1 MAVHGAVARSVVLPS
16 QRCSCGC
23 KSLSCCLR
31 FLLFFHRLVPPSL
44 AAPPVSPTLVSRYR
58 ASSWGEWLRKWLRTT
73 VLILLAGFLVLPV
86 LAVLAS
92 WLPLGT
98 AAGDVPA
105 SAILR
110 EMAATVLPGYVWTT
124 LWLGLLVALGA
135 AVVGTATA
143 AAVTLFDFPGR
154 RLFEWLLLLPL
165 AMPAYVTAYAYTD
178 FLQYSGPLQVGLR
191 EAFGWEGRLLPEVR
205 SLGGAVWVF
214 IFSLYPYVY
223 LLARAALGER
233 AAGLMEA
240 ARLLGAPLSRRISAV
255 ALPLARPAVAAGVAL
270 VLMETL
276 ADFGVA
282 SYFGIQT
289 FTTGIYK
296 AWLSMDNR
304 LAAAQLAT
312 MLLVLVLAL
321 LHIEQRAE
329 KRMRFAVGGGRAGSA
344 EAQPVALVGAHQW
357 AAWAVCGVPVLM
369 GFVAPVLFMLRPLLA
384 DWSVLPWERFLGW
397 AWNSVRLGGITA
409 VLAVAIAMLLAFAV
423 RRQPDAVTR
432 TVVQLASV
440 GYAVP
445 GAVIVVGLL
454 LPVGWLQSV
463 APQWGIGGLV
473 TATAFG
479 IVWAYLV
486 RFSAAALQSM
496 QSGYARIPKSL
507 DESARMLGVGGGAL
521 IARVH
526 WPLLKRSTA
535 AAALLVFVDVMK
547 ELPAT
552 IVLRPFNS
560 DTLAVVAYQLARDER
575 LGEAALPSLALVAVG
590 LVPVI
595 LLSRTLRSRP
605 G

>member
-1 MAVHGAVARSVVLPS
+1 MRRTPFA
-16 QRCSCGC
+16 
-23 KSLSCCLR
+23 
-31 FLLFFHRLVPPSL
+31 
-44 AAPPVSPTLVSRYR
+44 
-58 ASSWGEWLRKWLRTT
+58 LRTLP
-73 VLILLAGFLVLPV
+73 LILFAGFLALPV
-86 LAVLAS
+86 LAVLAA
-92 WLPLGT
+92 WLPLGPDG
-98 AAGDVPA
+98 AQAG
-105 SAILR
+105 AILR
-110 EMAATVLPGYVWTT
+110 EMAATVLPGYVATT
-124 LWLGLLVALGA
+124 LWLSVLVALGA
-135 AVVGTATA
+135 AVVGTGA
-143 AAVTLFDFPGR
+143 AATVTLFDFPGR
-154 RLFEWLLLLPL
+154 RTFEWLLLLPL

-178 FLQYSGPLQVGLR
+178 FLQFSGPLQVGLR
-191 EAFGWEGRLLPEVR
+191 NAFGLEGRLLPEVR

-223 LLARAALGER
+223 LLARTALGER
-233 AAGLMEA
+233 AAHLMEA
-240 ARLLGAPLSRRISAV
+240 ARLLGAPLPRRIAVV

-276 ADFGVA
+276 ADFGVS

-312 MLLVLVLAL
+312 MLLVLVLLL
-321 LHIEQRAE
+321 LHLEHRAQR
-329 KRMRFAVGGGRAGSA
+329 RMRFAAGGGRAGSA
-344 EAQPVALVGAHQW
+344 EAQPLALRGARRW
-357 AAWAVCGVPVLM
+357 LAWGVCAVPVVM
-369 GFVAPVLFMLRPLLA
+369 GFAAPVAFMLRPLAA
-384 DWSVLPWERFLGW
+384 DWSVLPWERFMEW
-397 AWNSVRLGGITA
+397 AWHSVRLGGITA
-409 VLAVAIAMLLAFAV
+409 ALAVAAALALAFGV
-423 RRQPDAVTR
+423 RRHPDAVTR
-432 TVVQLASV
+432 GVVQLASV

-454 LPVGWLQSV
+454 LPVGWLQAV
-463 APQWGIGGLV
+463 APQWGVGGLV

-486 RFSAAALQSM
+486 RFCAVALQSV
-496 QSGYARIPKSL
+496 QSGYARIPPSL
-507 DESARMLGVGGGAL
+507 DDSARMLGVGSAGL
-521 IARVH
+521 LARVH
-526 WPLLKRSTA
+526 WPLLQRSAA

-552 IVLRPFNS
+552 MVLRPFNS

-595 LLSRTLRSRP
+595 LLSRTLRSR

>member
-1 MAVHGAVARSVVLPS
+1 MRRTPF
-16 QRCSCGC
+16 R
-23 KSLSCCLR
+23 
-31 FLLFFHRLVPPSL
+31 FFHTLPLV
-44 AAPPVSPTLVSRYR
+44 
-58 ASSWGEWLRKWLRTT
+58 
-73 VLILLAGFLVLPV
+73 LLAGILVLPV

-92 WLPLGT
+92 WLPFGQTDAL
-98 AAGDVPA
+98 AGP
-105 SAILR
+105 ILR
-110 EMAATVLPGYVWTT
+110 EMATTVLPGYVWTT
-124 LWLGLLVALGA
+124 LWLSLLVALGA
-135 AVVGTATA
+135 ATVGTAAA

-154 RLFEWLLLLPL
+154 RTFEWLLLLPL

-178 FLQYSGPLQVGLR
+178 FLQFSGPLQVGLR
-191 EAFGWEGRLLPEVR
+191 ATFGLEGRLLPEVR

-223 LLARAALGER
+223 LLARTALGER
-233 AAGLMEA
+233 AAHLMEA
-240 ARLLGAPLSRRISAV
+240 ARLLGAPLPRRIRAV

-312 MLLVLVLAL
+312 MLLVVVMAL
-321 LHIEQRAE
+321 LHLEQRAQ
-329 KRMRFAVGGGRAGSA
+329 KRMRFAGGLGRAGSA
-344 EAQPVALVGAHQW
+344 EAQPLALRGGRRLL
-357 AAWAVCGVPVLM
+357 AWAVCTVPVLM
-369 GFVAPVLFMLRPLLA
+369 GFVAPVVFMLRPLAA
-384 DWSVLPWERFLGW
+384 DWSVLPWGRFIEW

-409 VLAVAIAMLLAFAV
+409 ALAVVVALSLAFAV
-423 RRQPDAVTR
+423 RRSADAVTR
-432 TVVQLASV
+432 GVVQLVSL

-454 LPVGWLQSV
+454 LPVGWLQAAV
-463 APQWGIGGLV
+463 PQWGVGALV
-473 TATAFG
+473 TATAVG

-486 RFSAAALQSM
+486 RFCAVALQSM
-496 QSGYARIPKSL
+496 QSGYARIPHSL
-507 DESARMLGVGGGAL
+507 DDSARMLGTGSAGL
-521 IARVH
+521 LARVH

-552 IVLRPFNS
+552 MVLRPFNS

-595 LLSRTLRSRP
+595 LLSRTLRSRN
-605 G
+605 